1 MKKIS
6 LLLILM
12 LFALAASG
20 SYGYYTLVLDE
31 DDADSDDTTSS
42 GSTNAPIAKIDPPNP
57 KIQVDTNITFTGSK
71 STDAD
76 NDALSYVWTFAGDN
90 KQYEGESIER
100 NYPEEGE
107 FEVKLMVT
115 DSTGLSDEAI
125 TTVTVISN
133 YHEEFSG
140 TLGEGQSETIT
151 FPVESGAVSLEVDWN
166 LTDENQGSVV
176 PPSPGG
182 GSTVNMHLEDS
193 EGNILES
200 ENNTE
205 EGSGSWSVID
215 DRLET
220 TGTYSIVIECTNGEM
235 SYEIVVNVKY

>member
-20 SYGYYTLVLDE
+20 GYGYYTLVLDE
-31 DDADSDDTTSS
+31 DDSDDATSS
-42 GSTNAPIAKIDPPNP
+42 GSTNAPIAKIDPANP
-57 KIQVDTNITFTGSK
+57 KIQIDTNINFTASK

-76 NDALSYVWTFAGDN
+76 NDALSYVWTFEGDN
-90 KQYEGESIER
+90 KKYEGERIER

-133 YHEEFSG
+133 YHGEFSG

-151 FPVESGAVSLEVDWN
+151 FPVESGATSLEVDWN
-166 LTDENQGSVV
+166 LTDTADFDPTNPTADSLVD
-176 PPSPGG
+176 
-182 GSTVNMHLEDS
+182 MYLEDS
-193 EGNILES
+193 EGNVL
-200 ENNTE
+200 ENNTNE
-205 EGSGSWSVID
+205 DEGSGSWSIID
-215 DRLET
+215 DRLEP
-220 TGTYSIVIECTNGEM
+220 TGTYKIVIECTSGEM
-235 SYEIVVNVKY
+235 EYEIVVNVKY

>member
-166 LTDENQGSVV
+166 LTDTAQFDPTNPTADSVV
-176 PPSPGG
+176 D
-182 GSTVNMHLEDS
+182 MYLEDS
-193 EGNILES
+193 EDNVL
-200 ENNTE
+200 ENNTNE
-205 EGSGSWSVID
+205 GEGSGSWSILD
-215 DRLET
+215 DRLEP
-220 TGTYSIVIECTNGEM
+220 TGTYSIVIECTSGEM
-235 SYEIVVNVKY
+235 EYEIVVNVKY